1 MEETE
6 ALGVRRAAQR
16 RVNLEL
22 GVGRDAA
29 KVEDITF
36 LTR

>member
-1 MEETE
+1 MEETG

-22 GVGRDAA
+22 GVEGAEA